1 MPQTLKIDPKIFNPL
16 YWHLVEAFK
25 DQNIFIIL
33 ITGGSGAA
41 KTYSLAQ
48 YFCFETFGNLNNTII
63 FRKESTSIID
73 SVFADF
79 KTIGSKINNAT
90 NIPYF
95 QFFVNKITAGKSKFR
110 FRGLDD
116 SEKIKGLADYKYV
129 FMNEVS
135 SFEMSEYS
143 EIKRRLRG
151 KPGQKIIADWNP
163 IDENHWLKTEL
174 IDKEEWVDM
183 PLVVDCPKGAI
194 SQLDPKYSTKQIS
207 KDGKILFIKTTYRD
221 NFWCIGYPNGSPY
234 GFKDENSLYN
244 FEHMRLHD
252 PMGYHIYANGNWGRV
267 TTGGEFYKQFK
278 TDRNCKVI
286 PYDKDLSVHLSF
298 DFNINP
304 GMHATVW
311 QIEGKKMWQISEIIT
326 KEPNNTT
333 KGICDEFNRLFKSH
347 KAGLYIY
354 GDPSGRSRST
364 RQETGRNDYTLILD
378 YLKQF
383 HPTLRVAFAHPSVKT
398 RGDFINSIFESNI
411 QEIEIWINPTCTNTI
426 NDLMYTKEQ
435 SDGQKFTKFK
445 ERIKDPKTKIS
456 YEKYGHLSDSMD
468 YFVCEAFKREY
479 ERYQGLNSL
488 QAGMFKQVLR
498 RPKWTL

>member
-1 MPQTLKIDPKIFNPL
+1 MAQTLKIDPKIFNPL

-174 IDKEEWVDM
+174 IDKEEWNDM

-194 SQLDPKYSTKQIS
+194 SQLDPEYSTKQIS

-221 NFWCIGYPNGSPY
+221 NFFCIGHPDGKHGY
-234 GFKDENSLYN
+234 KDENSLYN
-244 FEHMRLHD
+244 FEQMRLKE
-252 PMGYHIYANGNWGRV
+252 PVYYQIYGLGNWGKLV
-267 TTGGEFYKQFK
+267 TGGEFYKQFK
-278 TDRNCKVI
+278 TDRNCQYI
-286 PYDKDLSVHLSF
+286 PYDNNKPLHLTF
-298 DFNINP
+298 DFNVSP
-304 GMHATVW
+304 GMHSIVW
-311 QIEGKKMWQISEIIT
+311 QMEGKKMWQISEIVT
-326 KEPNNTT
+326 EEPNNTSEGVC
-333 KGICDEFNRLFKSH
+333 KEFIRLFASH
-347 KAGLYIY
+347 KAGLFIY
-354 GDPSGRSRST
+354 GDPSGRNRST
-364 RQETGRNDYTLILD
+364 RQEQGRNDYTIILD
-378 YLKQF
+378 NLKRY
-383 HPTLRVAFAHPSVKT
+383 HPTLRVALSHPSPT
-398 RGDFINSIFESNI
+398 MRGKFINSIFAWVSIKNQTGV
-411 QEIEIWINPTCTNTI
+411 QE
-426 NDLMYTKEQ
+426 
-435 SDGQKFTKFK
+435 
-445 ERIKDPKTKIS
+445 
-456 YEKYGHLSDSMD
+456 
-468 YFVCEAFKREY
+468 
-479 ERYQGLNSL
+479 
-488 QAGMFKQVLR
+488 
-498 RPKWTL
+498 